1 MIDEIVRDEIYKGY
15 RVLVKK
21 IGYSLSFSDVTVPT
35 YWYCGYV
42 VLSEDERYPKLD
54 VDEIYKLD
62 VHGGITYRGGMQGI
76 DGYLIGFDYG
86 HGFDDPLVQDEEY
99 TLGECKYL
107 VDQIEV
113 TVWGLKN

>member
-1 MIDEIVRDEIYKGY
+1 MIDEIVKDEIYKGY
-15 RVLVKK
+15 RILVKK
-21 IGYSLSFSDVTVPT
+21 IGYDDTMVSVPT

-54 VDEIYKLD
+54 VDELYKLG

-76 DGYLIGFDYG
+76 DGYLIGFDCG
-86 HGFDDPLVQDEEY
+86 HGLDDPLVQDDEY
-99 TLGECKYL
+99 TLGECKHL

-113 TVWGLKN
+113 AVWKLKN

>member
-15 RVLVKK
+15 RILVKK
-21 IGYSLSFSDVTVPT
+21 IGYDDTMASIPT

-76 DGYLIGFDYG
+76 NGYLVGFDCG

-113 TVWGLKN
+113 EV

>member
-1 MIDEIVRDEIYKGY
+1 MINEIVRDEIYKGY
-15 RVLVKK
+15 RILVKK
-21 IGYSLSFSDVTVPT
+21 IGYDDMMVSIPL

-54 VDEIYKLD
+54 ADEIYKLD

-76 DGYLIGFDYG
+76 DGYLIGFDCG
-86 HGFDDPLVQDEEY
+86 HAFDDPLVQDEEY

-113 TVWGLKN
+113 EE

>member
-1 MIDEIVRDEIYKGY
+1 MINEIVRDEIYKGY
-15 RVLVKK
+15 RILVKK
-21 IGYSLSFSDVTVPT
+21 IGYDDIMVSVPT

-54 VDEIYKLD
+54 VEEIYKLD

-76 DGYLIGFDYG
+76 DGYLIGFDCA
-86 HGFDDPLVQDEEY
+86 HGFDDPLIQDEEY
-99 TLGECKYL
+99 TLGECKHL

-113 TVWGLKN
+113 EV